1 MKNERYIVDGA
12 PFTAIKERRL
22 NQYLEMQLFSIGMVE
37 NKWRNWIFVLHKPSS
52 LIRLNSES
60 TERVEIVQLQ
70 KEYPTKKV
78 PLD

>member
-1 MKNERYIVDGA
+1 MKNERYIVVGA

-22 NQYLEMQLFSIGMVE
+22 NQYLEMQLFSIGMA
-37 NKWRNWIFVLHKPSS
+37 
-52 LIRLNSES
+52 ES